1 MDNAGYARIF
11 DEIADLLEI
20 RGENPFRVRAYR
32 NAARTVE
39 GLAEPLDELAA
50 QGEQALVA
58 LPGIGH
64 DLALK
69 ILEIARTGRLAFLD
83 RLHDE
88 VPATLAELLRVP
100 GLGPKRVRLL
110 WKKLGVTTLDD
121 LEEALA
127 ADRLAGLEGFG
138 PTLIDKVRRG
148 LAERREHARR
158 VRLDVAD
165 RVAASLVDRLGR
177 GRRGIEIVVA
187 GSLRRRRDTVGDL
200 DVLAT
205 GSTRGLIT
213 RFTEL
218 DDVSEVLAAGQTRAS
233 VVLAS
238 GLQVDLRV
246 VPRAS
251 FGSALQYFTGSK
263 EHSIVLRRRAQ
274 ERELK
279 LNEYGVFRGAR
290 RVAGRTEEEVYAAL
304 DLPWI
309 PPELRENRGE
319 IEAAAAGDLPELVT
333 LDDIRGDLQ
342 MHTDWSDGEASIEQ
356 MARAARDLGHE
367 YIAITDHGP
376 TVRVTGGLDARRLAR
391 QAKEIDAVNE
401 RLDGI
406 RVLKGV
412 ETDILEDGSL
422 DLPDAALSR
431 LDYVLATVHT
441 RMTMSR
447 REMTRRIARAL
458 RHPLV
463 TALGHPTGRLI
474 GRRAPYEVD
483 FDEIVRVAAG
493 EGKLLEIDGHP
504 ERLDLDDVHARKAAE
519 AGVPIVISTD
529 AHRPADLELIRYG
542 VDQARRA
549 WLSAAQ
555 VANTRSL
562 KEFLALIRR

>member
-165 RVAASLVDRLGR
+165 RVAASLVDRLSR

-376 TVRVTGGLDARRLAR
+376 TVRVTGGLDAQRLAR

-422 DLPDAALSR
+422 DLPDATLSR

-519 AGVPIVISTD
+519 AGVSIVISTD